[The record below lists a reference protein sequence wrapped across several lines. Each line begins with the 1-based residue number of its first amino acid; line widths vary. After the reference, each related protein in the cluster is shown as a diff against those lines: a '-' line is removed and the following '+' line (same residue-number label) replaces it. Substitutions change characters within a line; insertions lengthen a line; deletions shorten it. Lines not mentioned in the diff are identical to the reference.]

1 MKAVK
6 KRSHTLFLAGSLLLA
21 LFLGFRWLDRSR
33 EFSSLLPF
41 SLQEVTACYA
51 TLECF
56 YLDDPAQEKS
66 LHTQLTQAQTKDL
79 LEQLSQSTYRR
90 EGSGQRALHG
100 NKLSDPDLSPHL
112 RLQSLG
118 ADAER
123 RTPAGQP
130 PYLSGRFRC
139 LPPGRGQ
146 SGPIPGT
153 FSLFA
158 VVYGVTHPTLSSP
171 SLPGAL
177 DGGIAVYLLSE
188 GIKR

>member
-56 YLDDPAQEKS
+56 YPDDPAQEKS

-79 LEQLSQSTYRR
+79 LEQLSAIHLP
-90 EGSGQRALHG
+90 GGRA
-100 NKLSDPDLSPHL
+100 P
-112 RLQSLG
+112 
-118 ADAER
+118 
-123 RTPAGQP
+123 PAGSPRKQ
-130 PYLSGRFRC
+130 
-139 LPPGRGQ
+139 
-146 SGPIPGT
+146 
-153 FSLFA
+153 
-158 VVYGVTHPTLSSP
+158 TL
-171 SLPGAL
+171 
-177 DGGIAVYLLSE
+177 
-188 GIKR
+188 

>member
-66 LHTQLTQAQTKDL
+66 LHTQLTQAQTQDL
-79 LEQLSQSTYRR
+79 LEQLSQSAYRR
-90 EGSGQRALHG
+90 EGSASGLSTETNSLIRIYLHTSGSSHSELMLNGELLLVHPLTYRGDSVAYRPEGDSLAQYQAL
-100 NKLSDPDLSPHL
+100 SAF
-112 RLQSLG
+112 LQSCM
-118 ADAER
+118 E
-123 RTPAGQP
+123 
-130 PYLSGRFRC
+130 
-139 LPPGRGQ
+139 
-146 SGPIPGT
+146 
-153 FSLFA
+153 
-158 VVYGVTHPTLSSP
+158 
-171 SLPGAL
+171 
-177 DGGIAVYLLSE
+177 
-188 GIKR
+188 